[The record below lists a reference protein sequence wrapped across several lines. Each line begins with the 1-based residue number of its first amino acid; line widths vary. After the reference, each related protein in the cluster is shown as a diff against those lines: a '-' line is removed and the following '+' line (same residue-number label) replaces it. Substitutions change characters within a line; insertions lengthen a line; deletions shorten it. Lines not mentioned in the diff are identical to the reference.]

1 MKSNQIN
8 ELGGWEK
15 NANRTYNPGQ
25 KPTGQYDI
33 LSTFV
38 IKVKIREDFSHPHSP
53 LAMLCSLMVCEH
65 AGITLIMTTLF

>member
-1 MKSNQIN
+1 MRFSHKKSKLFLTHIFSD
-8 ELGGWEK
+8 
-15 NANRTYNPGQ
+15 NPGQ

-38 IKVKIREDFSHPHSP
+38 IKVKIRKDFSHPHSP

-65 AGITLIMTTLF
+65 AGITLIMTRLF